1 MFLRNKYCVVTDKKI
16 NLQVDI
22 YIFFITLHFEKV

>member
-1 MFLRNKYCVVTDKKI
+1 MFLRNKYCVVIDKKI

-22 YIFFITLHFEKV
+22 YIFFHNFAS

>member
-1 MFLRNKYCVVTDKKI
+1 MFLRNKYCVVTDKI

-22 YIFFITLHFEKV
+22 YIFFHNFAS

>member
-22 YIFFITLHFEKV
+22 YIFFYNFAS

>member
-22 YIFFITLHFEKV
+22 YIFFHNFAS

>member
-1 MFLRNKYCVVTDKKI
+1 MFLRNKYCVVTDKKKI

-22 YIFFITLHFEKV
+22 YIFFHNFAS